1 MSILAF
7 IGIVAIIV
15 MIWLIAGYNGFVT
28 MRNRVNEAW
37 ADIDTQLKRRYDM
50 IPNLVETVRGYMA
63 HEKEVFE
70 KVAQL
75 RTQAMSAGSLD
86 QKAQAEGQFS
96 QALKSLFAVAE
107 NYPELKANQNFLEL
121 QRELVDTEDKIQA
134 ARRFYNGGVRDYNTA
149 IEQFPGMLIAR
160 AFGFV
165 AKDMFGTETE
175 AEREPVKVSFT

>member
-15 MIWLIAGYNGFVT
+15 AVWLIAGYNGFVT

-75 RTQAMSAGSLD
+75 RTQAMGAGSMD

-149 IEQFPGMLIAR
+149 IEQFPGMMIAR
-160 AFGFV
+160 AFGF
-165 AKDMFGTETE
+165 APKEMFGTETE
-175 AEREPVKVSFT
+175 AEREPVKVSFK